1 MLISF
6 SPVVGPDTRLLIIGS
21 MPGEASLRAQEYYA
35 YKYNQFWRIIFDLF
49 ENGREPKNY
58 QDKLS
63 VILKRR
69 LGLWDTLAACERSGS
84 LDSRIKN
91 RVPNDFPALF
101 AQYPRI
107 HTLLFNGTA
116 AFNFYKRAFG
126 TPDKNFYRLPSTSPA
141 HATRSYA
148 EKLTLWRAAL
158 QESGLRPS

>member
-69 LGLWDTLAACERSGS
+69 LGLVFL
-84 LDSRIKN
+84 
-91 RVPNDFPALF
+91 
-101 AQYPRI
+101 
-107 HTLLFNGTA
+107 
-116 AFNFYKRAFG
+116 
-126 TPDKNFYRLPSTSPA
+126 
-141 HATRSYA
+141 
-148 EKLTLWRAAL
+148 
-158 QESGLRPS
+158 